1 MAITK
6 EKINDEITVTSFHKH
21 IQVKEVITI
30 KEDNVEISKSNHRST
45 YPPNTNVSSLDP
57 EVAQVANAVW
67 TEDIK
72 NSYENY
78 LDSLK

>member
-21 IQVKEVITI
+21 IQVKEIITI

-45 YPPNTNVSSLDP
+45 YPPDTDISSLEA
-57 EVAQVANAVW
+57 EVAEIANAVW
-67 TEDIK
+67 TEDVK
-72 NSYENY
+72 NSYKNY

>member
-21 IQVKEVITI
+21 IQVKEIITI

-45 YPPNTNVSSLDP
+45 YPPNTDISSLEA
-57 EVAQVANAVW
+57 EVAEIAKAVW
-67 TEDIK
+67 TEDVK
-72 NSYENY
+72 NSYQNY

>member
-21 IQVKEVITI
+21 IQVKEIITI

-45 YPPNTNVSSLDP
+45 YPPDTDISSLEA
-57 EVAQVANAVW
+57 EVAEIANAVW
-67 TEDIK
+67 TEDVK
-72 NSYENY
+72 KSYQNH